1 MPRLV
6 LHYENALRHLPLRI
20 SAWIGNSIWRLE
32 PWPSADGTH
41 PRWDQS
47 VVSSRNVSSPAF
59 RWAAAATINVSNWH
73 KAEEFDGATIATAI
87 QGYNRYAKRVP
98 SMPALDPKAQVNGPC
113 RWASLFQLFPY
124 ESIDAHLSVARKW
137 GRLCRIDEPI
147 SFFLDV
153 PDHRCSSP

>member
-1 MPRLV
+1 MPSSNLRSVFNLARAR
-6 LHYENALRHLPLRI
+6 ALRVTI
-20 SAWIGNSIWRLE
+20 A
-32 PWPSADGTH
+32 ADLLV
-41 PRWDQS
+41 RANEVIEQRDL
-47 VVSSRNVSSPAF
+47 
-59 RWAAAATINVSNWH
+59 AALAQGRSWH

-87 QGYNRYAKRVP
+87 QGYNRHAKRVP
-98 SMPALDPKAQVNGPC
+98 GMPALDPKAQVNGPC

>member
-1 MPRLV
+1 MRSRTPRCWRSTTGSASRCIGTTARIRSIAKRSAPWIARRADAARRAALD
-6 LHYENALRHLPLRI
+6 YEFHLRTET
-20 SAWIGNSIWRLE
+20 SA
-32 PWPSADGTH
+32 H
-41 PRWDQS
+41 
-47 VVSSRNVSSPAF
+47 
-59 RWAAAATINVSNWH
+59 WH

-87 QGYNRYAKRVP
+87 QGYNRHAKRVP
-98 SMPALDPKAQVNGPC
+98 GMPALHPKAQVNGPC

-147 SFFLDV
+147 SVFLDV